1 MIRFVLKSAF
11 FLGLVALIFP
21 GGGGSASQPAGGIDV
36 FSTFAGAEAAISDA
50 AGFCG
55 RAPTACDAGG
65 DLARFAGER
74 IGDGLALAYRMVVPA
89 VLGEDAV
96 GNAPVSGTQEASAA
110 STTGAGP
117 SRPEALR
124 DALLT
129 GAIHALGEGR
139 PSAAGSAPSREA
151 ATAPG
156 APVDVQ
162 PAQRPL
168 AVRSGVPLPTP
179 RPRAGA

>member
-21 GGGGSASQPAGGIDV
+21 GAGGSTTDPAGGIDV
-36 FSTFAGAEAAISDA
+36 FSTFAGAEAAVSDA

-55 RAPTACDAGG
+55 RAPAACEAGG

-74 IGDGLALAYRMVVPA
+74 IGDGFALAYRMVVPA

-96 GNAPVSGTQEASAA
+96 DNAPVPGTQAASAA
-110 STTGAGP
+110 STNGAASP
-117 SRPEALR
+117 RQDALR

-129 GAIHALGEGR
+129 GAIRALGERR
-139 PSAAGSAPSREA
+139 PAAAGSASSDGSA
-151 ATAPG
+151 AAPG
-156 APVDVQ
+156 APAEVQ
-162 PAQRPL
+162 PAERPL
-168 AVRSGVPLPTP
+168 AVRLGVPVPTP
-179 RPRAGA
+179 RPRTGA